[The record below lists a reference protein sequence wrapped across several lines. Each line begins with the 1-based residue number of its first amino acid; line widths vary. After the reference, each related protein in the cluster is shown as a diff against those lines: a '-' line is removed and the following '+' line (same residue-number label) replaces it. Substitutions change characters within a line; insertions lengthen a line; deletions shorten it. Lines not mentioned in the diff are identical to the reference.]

1 MLTSSANQYLRPE
14 YLTPLPTTLDAKKSP
29 LALLAQTCS
38 QIGADPPA
46 SSKSLHSSQDKS
58 SGKSSKSTERLEA
71 RDKSSPNNI
80 INVTSN
86 SESKPNSKQSSEFHE
101 KTSSPEEQRAP
112 SSNSITQGRS
122 RTPSTK
128 RCSSNQSASS
138 RAITPQGRKTS
149 TPNGTSEITR
159 ESPLS
164 RTSSEVSSQMHQSL
178 QLDSKSPY
186 SSNLLLDP
194 SIKDLPLGVF
204 KSTPTAVSTS
214 SYLSYPLPIDV
225 MTSSLMS
232 LHHVPTLKNVNSLNP
247 YLNYSRMKGTSA
259 GGPTDS
265 PLVSPVCRD
274 PYCTGCQYSSHLLN
288 PITSTAAPTT
298 SYSKLSTTTATTSA
312 SIANVNSIVHGSC
325 PAGCI
330 QCDHIKTPPT
340 NPYGS
345 VMNAH
350 NSAMAAYAHAQ
361 LAALAAAS
369 QLPYVCNWIAGD
381 TSYCGKRFSSSEELL
396 QHLRSHTSV
405 TSESGLS
412 FLTPTGLPPGHPLYS
427 RSYPTPPLSPL
438 ATARYHPYGKTPGLL
453 HPSLSSFGLPTM
465 PPAPHPVAAA
475 AAAAAASLP
484 PYLSPYAF
492 FGPTP
497 RLGATSG
504 LHH

>member
-38 QIGADPPA
+38 QIGADPPTT
-46 SSKSLHSSQDKS
+46 SKSLHSSAEKS
-58 SGKSSKSTERLEA
+58 SNKSSKSADRLDT

-80 INVTSN
+80 INVSSIN
-86 SESKPNSKQSSEFHE
+86 ESKPNSKPSSESHE
-101 KTSSPEEQRAP
+101 KSSSPEEQRAP
-112 SSNSITQGRS
+112 SSNSTQGRS
-122 RTPSTK
+122 RTPSSK

-149 TPNGTSEITR
+149 TPNGTSEVTR

-186 SSNLLLDP
+186 TSNLLLDP
-194 SIKDLPLGVF
+194 SMKDLPLSVF

-232 LHHVPTLKNVNSLNP
+232 LHHVPTLKNVNTLNP
-247 YLNYSRMKGTSA
+247 YLNYSRIKGTSA
-259 GGPTDS
+259 GGATDS
-265 PLVSPVCRD
+265 PLVCRD

-288 PITSTAAPTT
+288 PMTSATAPTT

-312 SIANVNSIVHGSC
+312 GITNVNGIIHGSC

-330 QCDHIKTPPT
+330 QCDHNKTAPT

-345 VMNAH
+345 VMSAH

-381 TSYCGKRFSSSEELL
+381 TTYCGKRFSSSEELL

-405 TSESGLS
+405 TSDPGLS

-427 RSYPTPPLSPL
+427 RNYPTPPLSPL

-453 HPSLSSFGLPTM
+453 PSSLSSFGLTTM
-465 PPAPHPVAAA
+465 PPAPHPAAAA

-484 PYLSPYAF
+484 PYLSPYSF
-492 FGPTP
+492 FGPAP